1 MAKKQRVETTYDSG
15 DNNTAKKIGEVP
27 EGDWGTD
34 VPQKNKPE
42 DALLRIVMDDFKA
55 ARDYVKN
62 NYEADW
68 SDYWKCYNN
77 IRTRRGYDGISD
89 DFVPETFTIIESVK
103 ANIAGG
109 KPKWTFVPMREEQ
122 TQDTTLLNQLMDFY
136 WDQTEGQKTL
146 NWVQDM
152 LLYETVSWSPG
163 KTRCLVFLIQPCQTS
178 SQTQQPP
185 TKQPQEMG
193 YPKFAGYRYLTD
205 RDTLKRRT

>member
-152 LLYETVSWSPG
+152 LLYETAIMVSWEDEMPRISNIALPDFF
-163 KTRCLVFLIQPCQTS
+163 VD
-178 SQTQQPP
+178 P
-185 TKQPQEMG
+185 T
-193 YPKFAGYRYLTD
+193 ATH
-205 RDTLKRRT
+205 